1 MCDNQVT
8 ADRWPGR
15 QAGGDRVAIMSS
27 EVTNHLSMC
36 QVLATCI
43 KVRHFHAQRSVSINY
58 QHCPK
63 SLTLLVSF
71 GTFFAQLYAYQTTNP
86 SKKYKILD
94 NSCKELTKIND
105 AMWTVRICLKNDL
118 HSWRRCIFVL
128 TVQLWGGTCSRCV
141 LLHWTQNMKPGLIL
155 RPFTSLDATL
165 MLVLIGHMTGL
176 LQFYF
181 ARFCA
186 SVMG

>member
-1 MCDNQVT
+1 
-8 ADRWPGR
+8 
-15 QAGGDRVAIMSS
+15 MSS

-43 KVRHFHAQRSVSINY
+43 KVRHFHASRSVPINY

-63 SLTLLVSF
+63 TLTLLVSF
-71 GTFFAQLYAYQTTNP
+71 GTFFAQLYKYQTTNP
-86 SKKYKILD
+86 SKTYKILD
-94 NSCKELTKIND
+94 NFCKELTKIND

-118 HSWRRCIFVL
+118 HSWRRCIFAL

-141 LLHWTQNMKPGLIL
+141 LLHWTQNLKHGLIL
-155 RPFTSLDATL
+155 WPFTSVDAILT
-165 MLVLIGHMTGL
+165 LVLIGHMTRL

-181 ARFCA
+181 ARPSACA
-186 SVMG
+186 MG